1 MKLAPKLIEEVISE
15 LVNEEVVPVVQLLR
29 KRKNV
34 SEYSLAESLKLTVNA
49 VRNHLYRLYALHL
62 VEFTRKKDRKK
73 GWYIYYWNFNNK
85 RFRELVEEVR
95 RAKLE
100 KLQDRLTR
108 EKSTH
113 FYLCKNECLRL
124 DFDHATDHNFKC
136 PECGELMERED
147 NTQKIRA
154 LEKELAKMGAGA
166 S

>member
-1 MKLAPKLIEEVISE
+1 MKLAPKLVEEAVAEIADEDVI
-15 LVNEEVVPVVQLLR
+15 PVVRLLR
-29 KRKNV
+29 KRRNV

-49 VRNHLYRLYALHL
+49 VRNHLYRLYASHL

-85 RFRELVEEVR
+85 RLRELIEEAR

-100 KLQDRLTR
+100 RLQDRLTR
-108 EKSTH
+108 EKSTQ

-124 DFDHATDHNFKC
+124 DFDRATDHNFKC
-136 PECGELMERED
+136 PECGELMEQED
-147 NTQKIRA
+147 NTRKIRA
-154 LEKELAKMGAGA
+154 LEKELAKIGAGA